1 MAILAA
7 AISAEEVIMLNPDPA
22 TSGEP
27 LAVVWIVGANYKATQ
42 YIEIAQ
48 QF

>member
-1 MAILAA
+1 MVILAA
-7 AISAEEVIMLNPDPA
+7 AVSAEEVVMLNPDPA

-27 LAVVWIVGANYKATQ
+27 LALVWIVGANYKATQ
-42 YIEIAQ
+42 YVEIAQ